1 MLLSSVD
8 ALKISVEPDLYRCCR
23 SLNSFGGFRLMG
35 FIFGCDDF
43 KISLGRFSSHGLD
56 R

>member
-8 ALKISVEPDLYRCCR
+8 ALKMSVEPDLHRCCR
-23 SLNSFGGFRLMG
+23 SLKSFGGSQLMG
-35 FIFGCDDF
+35 FIFGRDDF
-43 KISLGRFSSHGLD
+43 KICLGRFSSHGLD